1 MAGARDIRAGGAY
14 VEISA
19 RDGAFM
25 RGLSRAQGQLRA
37 FASSCQSIG
46 SSLLAVSGAALA
58 PLGIAASAFAGFDDA
73 MRSVAAVTGA
83 TGEQF
88 DELTARAR
96 ALGAATRYTAQEAA
110 GAMLALGR
118 AGMDT
123 RQIDASV
130 QSVLALATA
139 TGTDLAQSA
148 EVVSNTLNMFGLAAE
163 RSGHAADVL
172 TATANGSAQTL
183 ADLFESLRMVGPQAK
198 AAGYSLE
205 ETSAAL
211 GVLANVGLKG
221 SMAGNALKRALQ
233 QFADPATQKKLAEIG
248 VAVKTSEGELRALP
262 EIFRDLAVAMNS
274 LPGADKLALAKD
286 VFDVRASGAGLN
298 LAANVDA
305 LDRFLASLREVDGAA
320 TKTEAQMNAGIGGA
334 LAALKSAAQ
343 DVALS
348 VGNALAPS
356 LQKLADEWR
365 GNLNG
370 ISEWVAAHKEAIV
383 VVAKAIASVAV
394 ASAGL
399 WAFGKAVSSVSATL
413 RIAGA
418 CFSVLGNTISF
429 LYRLPEMSINL
440 GKIAG
445 AFKSVA
451 AAANLANVSIA
462 GVMTVATAGLGVI
475 VALIAAYQKSS
486 SVYAENAQA
495 AVDAAAAHKETQ
507 KQQDGSIARLKELS
521 EKQRLSDNEMV
532 EASRLLAELE
542 SAYGK
547 FGVTL
552 DATTRKLNAQAD
564 SWDKLTEAKRRDRIV
579 TLQQQITAAEREIA
593 KQKERYGGFR
603 DQLAAGWSY
612 VWSGFDSS
620 AIDRAIDE
628 PLEKLQ
634 KAESG
639 LAVMKAELEALQ
651 AVGKQAA
658 AGGSSG
664 AVGRSAETEAVR
676 DARKELEK
684 LDEEIRRN
692 GLSALGREIEDIEK
706 SRDAYIK
713 AAQAILDFENAQAEA
728 FRDYEWIAELQE
740 KIAARQLAAEK
751 AIAEAREKAA
761 RAGTDALDRLAEAQA
776 DYAAA
781 RERRDENRRLDD
793 LAKTDG
799 AGYLAEVSRLLA
811 AAKTGAAGAA
821 EAYRT
826 AVESAMSDGE
836 MTDDERRAVDAL
848 LDAYRA
854 AEDAVDRFSERL
866 ARASETAK
874 DASNP
879 ETSRMSSGGSFYAAA
894 ASAAGGYMVRLVDA
908 QESTK
913 DNTKRILD
921 LIKDGALE
929 MRYA

>member
-88 DELTARAR
+88 DALTARAR

-148 EVVSNTLNMFGLAAE
+148 EVVSNTLNMFGMGADRA
-163 RSGHAADVL
+163 SDAADLL

-183 ADLFESLRMVGPQAK
+183 TDLFESLRMVGPQAK

-233 QFADPATQKKLAEIG
+233 QFADPATQQKLAEIG
-248 VAVKTSEGELRALP
+248 VTVKDDAGELRALP
-262 EIFRDLAVAMNS
+262 EIFRDLADKMNK
-274 LPGADKLALAKD
+274 LPGAEKLALAKD
-286 VFDVRASGAGLN
+286 IFDVRASGAGLN

-370 ISEWVAAHKEAIV
+370 ISEWVAAHKNA
-383 VVAKAIASVAV
+383 
-394 ASAGL
+394 L
-399 WAFGKAVSSVSATL
+399 
-413 RIAGA
+413 
-418 CFSVLGNTISF
+418 
-429 LYRLPEMSINL
+429 
-440 GKIAG
+440 
-445 AFKSVA
+445 
-451 AAANLANVSIA
+451 
-462 GVMTVATAGLGVI
+462 VI
-475 VALIAAYQKSS
+475 VAKVAAGMAALGAAFFVVGKAIGVVNAVLAITKAAWVFFTGIPALVTK
-486 SVYAENAQA
+486 VYAFAVGLKGLAGAMWYARDASIGLA
-495 AVDAAAAHKETQ
+495 APLAIIAGSAVGAFLAMRALSGETYREQDAAKKALESEKARAAADNDKLERLQELATKERRSASEMEEA
-507 KQQDGSIARLKELS
+507 DAIARQLNATYGAQIATVDRLTGAINVAADAQDRLA
-521 EKQRLSDNEMV
+521 EKQRKAMLERKR
-532 EASRLLAELE
+532 AALAELQTNFRNLSKYSGSNRE
-542 SAYGK
+542 GW
-547 FGVTL
+547 
-552 DATTRKLNAQAD
+552 DNAW
-564 SWDKLTEAKRRDRIV
+564 SWV
-579 TLQQQITAAEREIA
+579 
-593 KQKERYGGFR
+593 
-603 DQLAAGWSY
+603 S
-612 VWSGFDSS
+612 SGFDSS
-620 AIDRAIDE
+620 VFVDRMAEDSAKLRSMLAEMNELRAEIEAAEAAAKGSATSAVGAAATRGAGSRLAETEEVKRAIDD
-628 PLEKLQ
+628 LER
-634 KAESG
+634 
-639 LAVMKAELEALQ
+639 M
-651 AVGKQAA
+651 
-658 AGGSSG
+658 
-664 AVGRSAETEAVR
+664 
-676 DARKELEK
+676 
-684 LDEEIRRN
+684 DEELRRD
-692 GLSALGREIEDIEK
+692 GLSSLGRQIDDIEK
-706 SRDAYIK
+706 ARDKYVE
-713 AAQAILDFENAQAEA
+713 AAQAVLNFENAQAEA

-793 LAKTDG
+793 LSKTDG

>member
-19 RDGAFM
+19 RDGEFL
-25 RGLSRAQGQLRA
+25 RGLSRAQGQLRS
-37 FASSCQSIG
+37 FASSCASIG

-58 PLGIAASAFAGFDDA
+58 PLGLATSAFAGFDDA

-88 DELTARAR
+88 DGLTAKAR
-96 ALGAATRYTAQEAA
+96 ELGAATRYTAQDAA

-148 EVVSNTLNMFGLAAE
+148 EIVANTLNMFGLAAE

-248 VAVKTSEGELRALP
+248 VSVKTAEGELRALP
-262 EIFRDLAVAMNS
+262 AIFRDLAVAMND

-286 VFDVRASGAGLN
+286 IFDVRASGAGLN

-305 LDRFLASLREVDGAA
+305 LDAFLAKLRDVDGAA
-320 TKTEAQMNAGIGGA
+320 TRTEASMNAGIGGA

-348 VGNALAPS
+348 VGNALAPA

-365 GNLNG
+365 GNLNAF
-370 ISEWVAAHKEAIV
+370 SEWVSAHRETII
-383 VVAKAIASVAV
+383 VVAKAAAVVGAFATAMIALSGVFRALATATAILKVAMLPLVAGWGKLLVLVPKLAYALEGLRTVELSLATVSTATAATIGAMAAAIAGTVAV
-394 ASAGL
+394 AAGFVY
-399 WAFGKAVSSVSATL
+399 AFG
-413 RIAGA
+413 
-418 CFSVLGNTISF
+418 
-429 LYRLPEMSINL
+429 RL
-440 GKIAG
+440 
-445 AFKSVA
+445 
-451 AAANLANVSIA
+451 
-462 GVMTVATAGLGVI
+462 TTH
-475 VALIAAYQKSS
+475 
-486 SVYAENAQA
+486 
-495 AVDAAAAHKETQ
+495 AVDFNNAAQMTLDRHDALRQSTKDYFT
-507 KQQDGSIARLKELS
+507 RLKELAAQESLTADEMAEADDLVAKLS
-521 EKQRLSDNEMV
+521 ERYADLGIAVDRAAGKITGLADAQRKANALMR
-532 EASRLLAELE
+532 EAEIRE
-542 SAYGK
+542 
-547 FGVTL
+547 L
-552 DATTRKLNAQAD
+552 DAAIRQDRKISADAQQALRDLGHWYSVANIWTDAD
-564 SWDKLTEAKRRDRIV
+564 KIAEGGMQAEERI
-579 TLQQQITAAEREIA
+579 
-593 KQKERYGGFR
+593 
-603 DQLAAGWSY
+603 LANSLRL
-612 VWSGFDSS
+612 
-620 AIDRAIDE
+620 RA
-628 PLEKLQ
+628 LR
-634 KAESG
+634 
-639 LAVMKAELEALQ
+639 
-651 AVGKQAA
+651 AA
-658 AGGSSG
+658 AGEDAAPAPDRG
-664 AVGRSAETEAVR
+664 AVSARAEDTTEVAK
-676 DARKELEK
+676 AREEIER
-684 LDEEIRRN
+684 LDEAIRRE
-692 GLSALGREIEDIEK
+692 GLSSLGRQIDDIEK
-706 SRDAYIK
+706 ARDKYVA
-713 AAQAILDFENAQAEA
+713 AAQAVIDFENAQAEQ
-728 FRDYEWIAELQE
+728 FRDYETIAEMQE

-761 RAGTDALDRLAEAQA
+761 RAGTDALDRLAEAEA

-781 RERRDENRRLDD
+781 RERRDEDRRLDE
-793 LAKTDG
+793 LSKTDG

-811 AAKTGAAGAA
+811 AAKSGAADAA
-821 EAYRT
+821 TAYRT
-826 AVESAMSDGE
+826 AVEGAMADGE
-836 MTDDERRAVDAL
+836 MTDEERRAVDAL
-848 LDAYRA
+848 LETYRE
-854 AEDAVDRFSERL
+854 AEAAVDRFAERL
-866 ARASETAK
+866 ARAGEAAK
-874 DASNP
+874 DSTGSA
-879 ETSRMSSGGSFYAAA
+879 TGRLGATGSFYAAA
-894 ASAAGGYMVRLVDA
+894 AAGMAGGYMVRLVDA

-913 DNTKRILD
+913 NNTKRILD